1 MSLYR
6 VMLVDDEEEI
16 RAGGFGMMRYSISN
30 TAEYGDYRTG
40 KRIITDETRKEMKQV
55 LSEIQDGTFASEFM
69 QEFSSGRKA
78 RFLATR
84 RKEKE
89 QQLESVGAEL
99 RDMMSW
105 LKK

>member
-1 MSLYR
+1 
-6 VMLVDDEEEI
+6 
-16 RAGGFGMMRYSISN
+16 
-30 TAEYGDYRTG
+30 
-40 KRIITDETRKEMKQV
+40 
-55 LSEIQDGTFASEFM
+55 M